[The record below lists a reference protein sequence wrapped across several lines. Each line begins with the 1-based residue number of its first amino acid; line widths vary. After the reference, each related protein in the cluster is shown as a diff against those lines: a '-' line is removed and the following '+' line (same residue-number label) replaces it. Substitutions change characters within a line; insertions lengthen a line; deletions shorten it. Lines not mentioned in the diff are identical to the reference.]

1 MPEDTLPNF
10 TDKVVTFYVADAP
23 RGIEAG
29 IAMEHVEF
37 ERLGDRLF
45 AIGRVPEMA
54 GSEWVSHLQSAIA
67 WDSVVHYLVF
77 ESRDDFRTRMAKT
90 KSKALGF
97 LPRGAG

>member
-10 TDKVVTFYVADAP
+10 TDRVVTFYVADAP

-37 ERLGDRLF
+37 KRLGGRLF
-45 AIGRVPEMA
+45 AIGRVPEMSA
-54 GSEWVSHLQSAIA
+54 SQWVSHLQSAIA

-77 ESRDDFRTRMAKT
+77 DSHEDFRTRMAKT

-97 LPRGAG
+97 VSRGAG

>member
-37 ERLGDRLF
+37 KRLGGRLF
-45 AIGRVPEMA
+45 VNGRVPEML
-54 GSEWVSHLQSAIA
+54 GSEWVSQLESAIA
-67 WDSVVHYLVF
+67 WDSVVHYLIF
-77 ESRDDFRTRMAKT
+77 ESHEDFRTRMAKT

-97 LPRGAG
+97 VSREAG